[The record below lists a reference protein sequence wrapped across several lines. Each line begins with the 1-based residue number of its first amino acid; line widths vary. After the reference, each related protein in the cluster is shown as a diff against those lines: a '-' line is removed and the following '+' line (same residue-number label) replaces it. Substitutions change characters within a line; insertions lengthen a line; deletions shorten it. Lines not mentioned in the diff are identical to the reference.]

1 MDWTYNGKIA
11 AVKLKHLSGLKGHWT
26 NLTLFWKWANDV
38 LYAKIR
44 RQFNIKKLFAWTK
57 ILFSNI

>member
-1 MDWTYNGKIA
+1 MDWTFNGKIA

-26 NLTLFWKWANDV
+26 NLTLFWKLVNNV

-44 RQFNIKKLFAWTK
+44 R
-57 ILFSNI
+57 